1 MTRVDLYIRVSTDE
15 QADKGYSQRYQEEIL
30 RKYCEFNHLQ
40 VGSIVF
46 EDYSARSF
54 DRPEWQKLLANCKK
68 FRGQTQQI
76 LFTKWDRFSRNTG
89 DAYQMISTLSNLG
102 IKLQAIEQPLDLEI
116 PEQKMMLA
124 FYLAAPEVENDRRA
138 LNTLQGMRRGKKEGR
153 HMGTAPIGYTNAKN
167 EFGKKIIQPK
177 QPMADLVK
185 WSYEEVV
192 KDVLAANQIRQL
204 AVQKGLKIS
213 SSQFYNMI
221 RNPIYCGYIK
231 IDAYKDE
238 EAHLV
243 KGQHEAIV
251 SEELFYDVQDVLL
264 KRRRN
269 KRKRAAKVNS
279 VPELPLRGHLV
290 CPKCGRI
297 LTGSASR
304 SAQKNLYFYYHCLS
318 QCGFRF
324 RADKA
329 NNIFEEQ
336 LASFRLTRGK
346 ELYIAA
352 IQDSFNSANK
362 ESKTSYDQNLKIIQA
377 CNEKVSKARDLFL
390 EDKLDST
397 DFQAIKASCQ
407 EEIRKS
413 ERVLSTLA
421 GKKSNLK
428 PQIESALSAV
438 NQLDGIYKLCNT
450 EGKREIISSIFPD
463 KLVYEGDIY
472 RTSRINSV
480 IECIYTVNQSLRK
493 TKKSDF
499 SALSY
504 EVAPLR
510 IELRSS
516 V

>member
-1 MTRVDLYIRVSTDE
+1 
-15 QADKGYSQRYQEEIL
+15 
-30 RKYCEFNHLQ
+30 
-40 VGSIVF
+40 
-46 EDYSARSF
+46 
-54 DRPEWQKLLANCKK
+54 
-68 FRGQTQQI
+68 
-76 LFTKWDRFSRNTG
+76 
-89 DAYQMISTLSNLG
+89 
-102 IKLQAIEQPLDLEI
+102 
-116 PEQKMMLA
+116 
-124 FYLAAPEVENDRRA
+124 
-138 LNTLQGMRRGKKEGR
+138 
-153 HMGTAPIGYTNAKN
+153 
-167 EFGKKIIQPK
+167 
-177 QPMADLVK
+177 
-185 WSYEEVV
+185 
-192 KDVLAANQIRQL
+192 
-204 AVQKGLKIS
+204 
-213 SSQFYNMI
+213 MI

-251 SEELFYDVQDVLL
+251 SEELFYDVQDVLSGR
-264 KRRRN
+264 KRN
-269 KRKRAAKVNS
+269 KRMRGSKVNS
-279 VPELPLRGHLV
+279 VPELPLRGHLI
-290 CPKCGRI
+290 CPKCGRL

-329 NNIFEEQ
+329 NTLFEEQ

-362 ESKTSYDQNLKIIQA
+362 ESKTSYEQNLKTIQA
-377 CNEKVSKARDLFL
+377 CNEKISKARDLFL
-390 EDKLDST
+390 EDKLDSS
-397 DFQAIKASCQ
+397 DFQAIKANCQ

-413 ERVLSTLA
+413 ERVLLTMA

-428 PQIESALSAV
+428 PQIESELSAV
-438 NQLDGIYKLCNT
+438 NQLDEIYKLCNT
-450 EGKREIISSIFPD
+450 EGKRKIISSIFPD
-463 KLVYEGDIY
+463 KLVFEGDIY

-480 IECIYTVNQSLRK
+480 IEHIYTVNQSLK
-493 TKKSDF
+493 KIKKSNF
-499 SALSY
+499 SAFSY